1 MEFEKMPTV
10 PTADEILDRSF
21 RRAAKKMKEKTN
33 KERANEEFVRAVGAA
48 VHDRLVY
55 IIRGF
60 PEFDKLPPF
69 YRELADILYGIEKI
83 KMSLGAVGWAAKHT
97 KMIGNQLAVQSRKA
111 ADTLIVRKRAVA
123 RLASMVHQINKDLLF
138 LNEVRNVLRHLPN
151 VEDAFTIVIAGYPN
165 VGKSSFI
172 KRVSSAAP
180 EVAAYP
186 FTTKGIIIGHR
197 DLPRER
203 IQFVDTPGILDRP
216 AEERNQIERQALSA
230 MMNVADVVLFI
241 LDPSEHCGYPMKVQ
255 LHLRDEVK
263 GMVDVP
269 MIVVANKSDL
279 VAGEGY
285 MTMSTQTGDGVE
297 AVLSEV
303 LLHKPDPA
311 DRKRRIAVDIR
322 TPLRLEPEDPDMDDD
337 FDSEEKVKKPK
348 KKRLHRKPRTNR
360 AGITP
365 ESV

>member
-60 PEFDKLPPF
+60 PEFDDLPPF
-69 YRELADILYGIEKI
+69 YRELADILYGIERI

-123 RLASMVHQINKDLLF
+123 RLASMVHQIDKDLHF

-151 VEDAFTIVIAGYPN
+151 VEEAYTIVIAGYPN

-241 LDPSEHCGYPMKVQ
+241 LDPSEHCGYPMDVQ
-255 LHLRDEVK
+255 LHLRDEVA

-285 MTMSTQTGDGVE
+285 MTMSTQTGDGID
-297 AVLSEV
+297 AVLAEI
-303 LLHKPDPA
+303 LAHKPEPVEK
-311 DRKRRIAVDIR
+311 KRTVTDIR
-322 TPLRLEPEDPDMDDD
+322 SPIIHEPEESEMDDD
-337 FDSEEKVKKPK
+337 SDSSEKVKKPK
-348 KKRLHRKPRTNR
+348 KKRLHRKPRTDR
-360 AGITP
+360 AGINP
-365 ESV
+365 ETV

>member
-60 PEFDKLPPF
+60 PEFDELPPF
-69 YRELADILYGIEKI
+69 YRELADIIYGIDRI
-83 KMSLGAVGWAAKHT
+83 KQSLGAVGWAAKHT
-97 KMIGNQLAVQSRKA
+97 KMVGNQLAMQSRKA
-111 ADTLIVRKRAVA
+111 ADTLIVRKRTVA
-123 RLASMVHQINKDLLF
+123 RLASMVHQIDKDLHF

-151 VEDAFTIVIAGYPN
+151 VEDAYTIVIAGYPN

-180 EVAAYP
+180 EVASYP

-230 MMNVADVVLFI
+230 MMNVADLVLFI
-241 LDPSEHCGYPMKVQ
+241 LDPSEHCGYPMEVQ
-255 LHLRDEVK
+255 LHLRDEVA

-279 VAGEGY
+279 VGVEDY
-285 MTMSTQTGDGVE
+285 MTMSTKTGDGVD
-297 AVLSEV
+297 AVLAEILV
-303 LLHKPDPA
+303 HKPEKVE
-311 DRKRRIAVDIR
+311 RKRGPTSDIR
-322 TPLRLEPEDPDMDDD
+322 APLSSEPEETEMHE
-337 FDSEEKVKKPK
+337 DSDTDKASKPK
-348 KKRLHRKPRTNR
+348 RKRLHRKPRTAR
-360 AGITP
+360 AGINSETI
-365 ESV
+365 

>member
-21 RRAAKKMKEKTN
+21 HRAAKKMKEKTN

-60 PEFDKLPPF
+60 PEFDELPPF

-123 RLASMVHQINKDLLF
+123 RLASMVHQIDNDLHF
-138 LNEVRNVLRHLPN
+138 LNEVRNVLRHLPH
-151 VEDAFTIVIAGYPN
+151 VEDAYTIVIAGYPN

-186 FTTKGIIIGHR
+186 FTTKGVIVGHR

-230 MMNVADVVLFI
+230 MMNVADIVLFI
-241 LDPSEHCGYPMKVQ
+241 LDPSEHCGYSMKAQ
-255 LHLRDEVK
+255 LHLRDEVA

-269 MIVVANKSDL
+269 LIVVANKSDL
-279 VAGEGY
+279 AEVEGY
-285 MTMSTQTGDGVE
+285 LTMSTQTGKGVE
-297 AVLSEV
+297 AVLAEI
-303 LLHKPDPA
+303 LTHKPEYVEKKKTVA
-311 DRKRRIAVDIR
+311 DIRSPIKHEVEEMEIDADTGELKIVVRKRK
-322 TPLRLEPEDPDMDDD
+322 
-337 FDSEEKVKKPK
+337 S
-348 KKRLHRKPRTNR
+348 RKPRTAR
-360 AGITP
+360 AGMDLSTT
-365 ESV
+365 

>member
-60 PEFDKLPPF
+60 PEFDDLPPF
-69 YRELADILYGIEKI
+69 YRELADILYGIERI

-123 RLASMVHQINKDLLF
+123 RLASMVHQIDKDLHF

-151 VEDAFTIVIAGYPN
+151 VEEAYTIVIAGYPN

-241 LDPSEHCGYPMKVQ
+241 LDPSEHCGYPMEVQ
-255 LHLRDEVK
+255 LHLRDEVA

-285 MTMSTQTGDGVE
+285 MTMSTQTGDGID
-297 AVLSEV
+297 AVLAEI
-303 LLHKPDPA
+303 LAHKPEPVEK
-311 DRKRRIAVDIR
+311 KRTVTDIR
-322 TPLRLEPEDPDMDDD
+322 SPIIHEPEESEMDDD
-337 FDSEEKVKKPK
+337 SDSSEKVKKPK
-348 KKRLHRKPRTNR
+348 KKRLHRKPRTDR
-360 AGITP
+360 AGINP
-365 ESV
+365 ETV